1 MKERTRKKENKNK
14 REKDK
19 RDILKERERACVKKE
34 DDKESN

>member
-19 RDILKERERACVKKE
+19 RDILKERESVCEKE